1 MPNSIKIAK
10 SASEIAKYKLNLKIM
25 FTMSTFC
32 QSPDIMS
39 NPVTLITAKI
49 SFLVYCSLHV
59 FKVSS
64 MMEPL
69 HSVFVSFWQWRSDDA
84 KKFRNFEIYNLPPPL
99 ATAQMAPTRGL
110 HWAIIELSKDL
121 FDYANI
127 KHSDLLLQVTW
138 LYLS

>member
-99 ATAQMAPTRGL
+99 PLLKWRQLEAS
-110 HWAIIELSKDL
+110 IEQSL
-121 FDYANI
+121 N
-127 KHSDLLLQVTW
+127 
-138 LYLS
+138 YLRIYLTMLI

>member
-84 KKFRNFEIYNLPPPL
+84 KKFRNFEIYNLPPPSPL
-99 ATAQMAPTRGL
+99 LKWRQLEAS
-110 HWAIIELSKDL
+110 IEQSL
-121 FDYANI
+121 N
-127 KHSDLLLQVTW
+127 
-138 LYLS
+138 YLRIYLTMLI

>member
-1 MPNSIKIAK
+1 
-10 SASEIAKYKLNLKIM
+10 M

-69 HSVFVSFWQWRSDDA
+69 HSVLVSFWQWRSDDA

-99 ATAQMAPTRGL
+99 PLLKWRQLEAS
-110 HWAIIELSKDL
+110 IEQSLNYLRIYLTKT
-121 FDYANI
+121 
-127 KHSDLLLQVTW
+127 LLLYFKVA
-138 LYLS
+138 